1 MRNTIMIVR
10 KLLPTAALIAAI
22 SPAVSHASTETTA
35 LNACAQAFATSLAP
49 GSAAPA
55 FKLEYH
61 SESAGPLAD
70 YYGSHA
76 FTFYLQARDPKTGL
90 TLARATCSA
99 DTRGAVIAL
108 TATPLETSP
117 SLAAQL

>member
-1 MRNTIMIVR
+1 MRNTIMTIR
-10 KLLPTAALIAAI
+10 KLLLTAAFIGVI
-22 SPAVSHASTETTA
+22 SPIVSLASTENAA

-55 FKLEYH
+55 FTLKYH
-61 SESAGPLAD
+61 SGSAGPLAD
-70 YYGSHA
+70 YYNSQK